1 MLMLRSQ
8 TLPDG
13 PKGSEYMPME
23 LGSSSPP
30 ADPILTHGYATDPNE
45 EHEPAAQ
52 DGNAADLVPDD
63 GGLRFGQGHSTGT
76 GASSEPTLFS
86 LQMTLVRWSHSLPTR
101 THSLHAPPQKPEQI
115 VLLPEG
121 GPRCTYCSAS
131 LLEACPWRRHELLVS
146 CVMSCAHA
154 EDAHHGHACAHS
166 SLPLTWLGC
175 APQSPTR
182 TRPRPRSPLPRS
194 SVPTDRAPTH
204 PMR

>member
-76 GASSEPTLFS
+76 GASSDALQPPNDTSALESQPPDAHMLAASPT
-86 LQMTLVRWSHSLPTR
+86 T
-101 THSLHAPPQKPEQI
+101 KPEQT
-115 VLLPEG
+115 VLQPEG
-121 GPRCTYCSAS
+121 GPRCT
-131 LLEACPWRRHELLVS
+131 
-146 CVMSCAHA
+146 
-154 EDAHHGHACAHS
+154 
-166 SLPLTWLGC
+166 
-175 APQSPTR
+175 
-182 TRPRPRSPLPRS
+182 
-194 SVPTDRAPTH
+194 
-204 PMR
+204 